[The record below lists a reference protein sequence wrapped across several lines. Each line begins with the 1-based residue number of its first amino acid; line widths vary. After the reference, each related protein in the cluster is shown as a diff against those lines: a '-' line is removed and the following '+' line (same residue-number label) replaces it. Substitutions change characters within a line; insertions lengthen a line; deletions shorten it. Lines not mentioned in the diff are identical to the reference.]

1 MWNASEFVL
10 CVLHNTINSI
20 ATAVV
25 IRMEIMMDLV
35 QQKWLKK
42 LSLVRIQRL
51 LVFAKGGMMNFC
63 YSAVKM
69 SLSLDKWI
77 KYSGAYLIIFV
88 SHIFDCI
95 VIFSLFGIWSKR
107 LICTRNLAEYHFI
120 MLQAIMKL
128 YKIPSYANRW
138 RRVTLW
144 VSQNSSFSL
153 YDWVI
158 ESLIQPIHSIAT
170 CSESR
175 SATVLFGSV
184 FRWSKNRQSN

>member
-69 SLSLDKWI
+69 SLSLDK
-77 KYSGAYLIIFV
+77 
-88 SHIFDCI
+88 
-95 VIFSLFGIWSKR
+95 
-107 LICTRNLAEYHFI
+107 
-120 MLQAIMKL
+120 
-128 YKIPSYANRW
+128 
-138 RRVTLW
+138 
-144 VSQNSSFSL
+144 
-153 YDWVI
+153 
-158 ESLIQPIHSIAT
+158 
-170 CSESR
+170 
-175 SATVLFGSV
+175 
-184 FRWSKNRQSN
+184 

>member
-25 IRMEIMMDLV
+25 IQNGDND
-35 QQKWLKK
+35 
-42 LSLVRIQRL
+42 
-51 LVFAKGGMMNFC
+51 G
-63 YSAVKM
+63 
-69 SLSLDKWI
+69 
-77 KYSGAYLIIFV
+77 SGAAKVAQKIKSRQDSEITSICKRRYDELLLQRSKDESFSWQMNKILRSLPNYFV

-158 ESLIQPIHSIAT
+158 ESLIQTDS
-170 CSESR
+170 
-175 SATVLFGSV
+175 
-184 FRWSKNRQSN
+184 